1 MYIYNLYYC
10 HETSLGRR
18 TGLSV
23 YSFVPALE
31 STRLRLYLNKH
42 MKHDRAVS
50 HIALPPAPLR
60 IRARGT
66 VIFRRIR
73 FHI

>member
-18 TGLSV
+18 TVL

-31 STRLRLYLNKH
+31 STRLSLYFNEH
-42 MKHDRAVS
+42 MNHDRAVS